1 MLLSMTL
8 LVMAV
13 SLGLML
19 VIPVLP
25 GQFIIWLA
33 ALIYG
38 LLAGWDTMGW
48 PVFLL
53 LTVGMVAA
61 AAIDFAAG
69 WLGAK
74 KGGATTKAIIVG
86 LAAGL
91 VGLIVFNAFG
101 ALIGVL
107 GGIVGYEYS
116 RDKDFQRALRAG
128 GGYLLGLLV
137 SLIARFLIA
146 VGMVVLF
153 ASAVT

>member
-1 MLLSMTL
+1 MLESITM
-8 LVMAV
+8 LVMVV

-19 VIPVLP
+19 IIPVLP

-38 LLAGWDTMGW
+38 LMGGWESMGGG
-48 PVFLL
+48 VFAL
-53 LTVGMVAA
+53 LTVGMIAA

-69 WLGAK
+69 WVGAQR
-74 KGGATTKAIIVG
+74 GGASRQAIIIG
-86 LAAGL
+86 LVAGL

-116 RDKDFQRALRAG
+116 RDKDLQRALKAG

-137 SLIARFLIA
+137 SLIIRFLIA
-146 VGMVVLF
+146 VGMVFAF
-153 ASAVT
+153 ASAVM